1 MEDGV
6 CSLAF
11 GHRDIQ
17 ARQVDIE
24 DETPAGVV
32 LTNEEGRE
40 RGIIRRGQRDPTLI
54 NPRPNF
60 IWQERHSKRVKTAKD
75 TVLEMLAFHEEDED
89 ELAEDDDEEDDGSGR
104 SRTTSRGNPF
114 ILSSCAESRIRR
126 HDDSDSD

>member
-11 GHRDIQ
+11 GHRDIP

-54 NPRPNF
+54 NQRPKC
-60 IWQERHSKRVKTAKD
+60 IWQDRQSKRVKTGKEN
-75 TVLEMLAFHEEDED
+75 VRQMLGFDEDED
-89 ELAEDDDEEDDGSGR
+89 ELAEDDDEEDDGGGHS
-104 SRTTSRGNPF
+104 STTSRGNPF
-114 ILSSCAESRIRR
+114 ILSSCS
-126 HDDSDSD
+126 